1 MSATSQSAI
10 IKTIGMTLLLC
21 SALFGALAS
30 AAESSVT
37 PAAAAAASYSP
48 VGQIMKMI
56 VGLVIVLIMIF
67 AVAWLAR
74 NYMGFNPSSNAALKP
89 LAGVLVGQKERVVL
103 VQVGERQL
111 LIGVAP
117 GQINLLHV
125 IEKGE
130 EVTIAA
136 EQPLS
141 PFAEKLKR
149 SLGRIEKS

>member
-89 LAGVLVGQKERVVL
+89 LAGVLVGQ
-103 VQVGERQL
+103 
-111 LIGVAP
+111 IGRA
-117 GQINLLHV
+117 HV
-125 IEKGE
+125 
-130 EVTIAA
+130 
-136 EQPLS
+136 
-141 PFAEKLKR
+141 
-149 SLGRIEKS
+149 